1 MRRSRHQ
8 KYSHL
13 TKGST
18 VEVTS
23 DEEGFKGV
31 WFEATVLGA
40 SSPGSKSKE
49 VWVEYKSIVAEENG
63 SELLKEVLHVS
74 FVRPVPPVEK
84 IERFELYDDVDA
96 FHKDG
101 WWTGVVTR
109 VLEDSRYQVTFD
121 NPPDELEFG
130 VSELRFHQ
138 KWVKGKWVR
147 PGKQRTGSL
156 MFSVGE
162 NVEVSFDSED
172 RRDAWFPSTVLEHC
186 GNSSFLVESYRRA
199 SDKKAIVEKVLVDSF
214 HIRPIP
220 PRIVNKFSLLE
231 KVDALYDYG
240 WWSGV
245 ITRELDD
252 SRYIVFFK
260 HTNKEM
266 ELNDSDLRPH
276 MDWKDGQWFTNAR
289 EVSIPS
295 DSQTKG
301 SNNCNDTGIL
311 QKDVPLGKSTIMND
325 ISEERTRH
333 SAKSIEDPNEK
344 PSTDDISLEK
354 TSQKALSSCNAAS
367 LQAQEL
373 PKDGTETPKASLKA
387 CKLSAKPSE
396 TPCTKSPADYPSPNS
411 EYAETNILAPVA
423 GDDQPGNHSWKKRT
437 RKNCQELGEE
447 KRETLEKLQGAK
459 FPKRGSK
466 GIAIENAAEITQ
478 KLSKRKK
485 ADVPIIMGLE
495 CTKVRSSRTKRSR
508 QIDNESL
515 EPIGDQ
521 KQIDAAID
529 GIQGTKQLGDG
540 DNTQKRKRGRPARK
554 PISAPTDMGP
564 NGDHSKDESS
574 CPVELAIMVNEDGK
588 EQLEVQLGHTRKR
601 GRTRKMAVTKL
612 SNEKTGQSLFQ
623 QHEKHYIKRGK
634 RQTESVNIESQAQG
648 SVDTSGVKTAESN
661 RIASD
666 GEEVFAEY
674 NKLDD
679 QPLAK
684 WFEEMQSPTSADG
697 SRVAPA
703 CDTEQ
708 CAEMREKQDM
718 PIQTPV
724 SGTPTTQTETQSL
737 PFIKDSD
744 VWSMFETMAIFQKF
758 PQKPHFR
765 PLELCKESKREGLA
779 IGCMVT
785 FSSIAEK
792 TYRLHFDDSRSAI
805 EEKLETLSDLEM
817 HGFEVQPVRDQLTV
831 LLSMKDKKE
840 KLESQAADIGNQII
854 AHNTD
859 KEKIEREIEENNKQ
873 IAELQCKN
881 SVAISKKEVMDREID
896 SLRSQLED
904 IQADLKKCT

>member
-1 MRRSRHQ
+1 MGQREM
-8 KYSHL
+8 
-13 TKGST
+13 G
-18 VEVTS
+18 
-23 DEEGFKGV
+23 
-31 WFEATVLGA
+31 
-40 SSPGSKSKE
+40 P
-49 VWVEYKSIVAEENG
+49 
-63 SELLKEVLHVS
+63 
-74 FVRPVPPVEK
+74 
-84 IERFELYDDVDA
+84 
-96 FHKDG
+96 
-101 WWTGVVTR
+101 TR
-109 VLEDSRYQVTFD
+109 QA
-121 NPPDELEFG
+121 
-130 VSELRFHQ
+130 
-138 KWVKGKWVR
+138 
-147 PGKQRTGSL
+147 GSL

>member
-612 SNEKTGQSLFQ
+612 SNEKTG
-623 QHEKHYIKRGK
+623 
-634 RQTESVNIESQAQG
+634 

>member
-84 IERFELYDDVDA
+84 IERFELYDVVDA

-447 KRETLEKLQGAK
+447 KGETLEKLQ
-459 FPKRGSK
+459 GSK

>member
-447 KRETLEKLQGAK
+447 KRETLEKLQG
-459 FPKRGSK
+459 SK

>member
-1 MRRSRHQ
+1 MGQ
-8 KYSHL
+8 KEM
-13 TKGST
+13 G
-18 VEVTS
+18 
-23 DEEGFKGV
+23 
-31 WFEATVLGA
+31 
-40 SSPGSKSKE
+40 P
-49 VWVEYKSIVAEENG
+49 
-63 SELLKEVLHVS
+63 
-74 FVRPVPPVEK
+74 
-84 IERFELYDDVDA
+84 
-96 FHKDG
+96 
-101 WWTGVVTR
+101 TR
-109 VLEDSRYQVTFD
+109 QA
-121 NPPDELEFG
+121 
-130 VSELRFHQ
+130 
-138 KWVKGKWVR
+138 
-147 PGKQRTGSL
+147 GSL

-162 NVEVSFDSED
+162 NVEVSFDSDD

-199 SDKKAIVEKVLVDSF
+199 SDKKAIVEKVVVDSF

-289 EVSIPS
+289 EVSVPS

-301 SNNCNDTGIL
+301 SNNCNDAGIL
-311 QKDVPLGKSTIMND
+311 QKVVPLGKSTNMND

-333 SAKSIEDPNEK
+333 SVKSIEDPNEK
-344 PSTDDISLEK
+344 PSTDYISLEK
-354 TSQKALSSCNAAS
+354 TPQKALSSCNAAS

-373 PKDGTETPKASLKA
+373 PKEGTKTPKASLKA

-411 EYAETNILAPVA
+411 EYAEMKILAPVA

-437 RKNCQELGEE
+437 RKNCQELGQE
-447 KRETLEKLQGAK
+447 KGGTLEKLQGAK
-459 FPKRGSK
+459 GSK

-478 KLSKRKK
+478 KRSKRKET
-485 ADVPIIMGLE
+485 DVPIVMGLE
-495 CTKVRSSRTKRSR
+495 CTKVRSSGTKRSR

-515 EPIGDQ
+515 EPIGDL

-529 GIQGTKQLGDG
+529 CRQETKQSGDG
-540 DNTQKRKRGRPARK
+540 DGSQKRKRGRPAKK
-554 PISAPTDMGP
+554 PISTPTVMGP

-574 CPVELAIMVNEDGK
+574 CPVELAIMVNGDGK
-588 EQLEVQLGHTRKR
+588 EQLQVQMGHTRKR
-601 GRTRKMAVTKL
+601 GRTRKMPATKL
-612 SNEKTGQSLFQ
+612 SSEKTGQSLFQ

-648 SVDTSGVKTAESN
+648 SVDTSGVKTVESN

-666 GEEVFAEY
+666 GEEVLAEY

-684 WFEEMQSPTSADG
+684 WFEEMQSPTSVDG

-703 CDTEQ
+703 CDAKQ
-708 CAEMREKQDM
+708 CAEIREKQDM

-724 SGTPTTQTETQSL
+724 DGTPTTQTETQSL

-744 VWSMFETMAIFQKF
+744 VWSLFETMAIFQKF

-792 TYRLHFDDSRSAI
+792 TYRLHFDDPRSSI
-805 EEKLETLSDLEM
+805 EEKLETLSDLEK
-817 HGFEVQPVRDQLTV
+817 HGFEVQPVRDHLTF
-831 LLSMKDKKE
+831 LLAMKDKKE
-840 KLESQAADIGNQII
+840 KLEARAADIDNQII
-854 AHNTD
+854 VHNTD

-873 IAELQCKN
+873 IAELQHKN
-881 SVAISKKEVMDREID
+881 SVAISRKEVMEREID
-896 SLRSQLED
+896 GLRSQLED

>member
-1 MRRSRHQ
+1 MRTSRHQ

-13 TKGST
+13 AKGTT

-63 SELLKEVLHVS
+63 SEPLKEVLHVS

-84 IERFELYDDVDA
+84 IEKFELYDVVDA

-138 KWVKGKWVR
+138 KWVKRKWVR

-162 NVEVSFDSED
+162 NVEVSFDSDD

-199 SDKKAIVEKVLVDSF
+199 SDKKAIVEKVVVDSF

-289 EVSIPS
+289 EVSVPS

-301 SNNCNDTGIL
+301 SNNCNDAGIL
-311 QKDVPLGKSTIMND
+311 QKVVPLGKSTNMND

-333 SAKSIEDPNEK
+333 SVKSIEDPNEK
-344 PSTDDISLEK
+344 PSTDYISLEK
-354 TSQKALSSCNAAS
+354 TPQKALSSCNAAS

-373 PKDGTETPKASLKA
+373 PKEGTKTPKASLKA

-411 EYAETNILAPVA
+411 EYAEMKILAPVA

-437 RKNCQELGEE
+437 RKNCQELGQE
-447 KRETLEKLQGAK
+447 KGGTLEKLQGAK
-459 FPKRGSK
+459 GSK

-478 KLSKRKK
+478 KRSKRKET
-485 ADVPIIMGLE
+485 DVPIVMGLE
-495 CTKVRSSRTKRSR
+495 CTKVRSSGTKRSR

-515 EPIGDQ
+515 EPIGDL

-529 GIQGTKQLGDG
+529 CRQETKQSGDG
-540 DNTQKRKRGRPARK
+540 DGSQKRKRGRPAKK
-554 PISAPTDMGP
+554 PISTPTVMGP

-574 CPVELAIMVNEDGK
+574 CPVELAIMVNGDGK
-588 EQLEVQLGHTRKR
+588 EQLQVQMGHTRKR
-601 GRTRKMAVTKL
+601 GRTRKMPATKL
-612 SNEKTGQSLFQ
+612 SSEKT
-623 QHEKHYIKRGK
+623 
-634 RQTESVNIESQAQG
+634 G
-648 SVDTSGVKTAESN
+648 SVDTSGVKTVESN

-666 GEEVFAEY
+666 GEEVLAEY

-684 WFEEMQSPTSADG
+684 WFEEMQSPTSVDG

-703 CDTEQ
+703 CDAKQ
-708 CAEMREKQDM
+708 CAEIREKQDM

-724 SGTPTTQTETQSL
+724 DGTPTTQTETQSL

-744 VWSMFETMAIFQKF
+744 VWSLFETMAIFQKF

-792 TYRLHFDDSRSAI
+792 TYRLHFDDPRSSI
-805 EEKLETLSDLEM
+805 EEKLETLSDLEK
-817 HGFEVQPVRDQLTV
+817 HGFEVQPVRDHLTF
-831 LLSMKDKKE
+831 LLAMKDKKE
-840 KLESQAADIGNQII
+840 KLEARAADIDNQII
-854 AHNTD
+854 VHNTD

-873 IAELQCKN
+873 IAELQHKN
-881 SVAISKKEVMDREID
+881 SVAISRKEVMEREID
-896 SLRSQLED
+896 GLRSQLED

>member
-1 MRRSRHQ
+1 MRGGRHQ

-13 TKGST
+13 TKGAT

-63 SELLKEVLHVS
+63 SEPLKEVLHVS
-74 FVRPVPPVEK
+74 FIRPVPPVEK
-84 IERFELYDDVDA
+84 IERFELYDVVDA

-156 MFSVGE
+156 MFRVGE
-162 NVEVSFDSED
+162 NVEVSFDSDD

-186 GNSSFLVESYRRA
+186 GNNSFLVEIYRRA
-199 SDKKAIVEKVLVDSF
+199 SDKKAIVEKVIVDSF

-220 PRIVNKFSLLE
+220 PLIVNKFSLLE

-301 SNNCNDTGIL
+301 SNNCNDTCIL
-311 QKDVPLGKSTIMND
+311 QKNVPLGKSTTMND
-325 ISEERTRH
+325 ISGERTRH
-333 SAKSIEDPNEK
+333 SVKSIEDPNEK

-354 TSQKALSSCNAAS
+354 SSPKVLSSCNAAS
-367 LQAQEL
+367 LLAQEL
-373 PKDGTETPKASLKA
+373 PKEGTETPKTSLKA

-396 TPCTKSPADYPSPNS
+396 TTCTKSPSDYPSPNY
-411 EYAETNILAPVA
+411 EYTEMKILAPVA

-437 RKNCQELGEE
+437 RKNCQEPGEE
-447 KRETLEKLQGAK
+447 KGGTVEKLQGAI

-478 KLSKRKK
+478 KRSKRKET
-485 ADVPIIMGLE
+485 DVPIIMGLE

-515 EPIGDQ
+515 EPIGDL

-529 GIQGTKQLGDG
+529 SRQETKQSGDSS
-540 DNTQKRKRGRPARK
+540 QKKKRGRPARK
-554 PISAPTDMGP
+554 PISTPTDMGP
-564 NGDHSKDESS
+564 NGDPSKDESA

-588 EQLEVQLGHTRKR
+588 EQLEVQMGHTRKR
-601 GRTRKMAVTKL
+601 GRTRKMPVTKL
-612 SNEKTGQSLFQ
+612 SNEKTG
-623 QHEKHYIKRGK
+623 
-634 RQTESVNIESQAQG
+634 
-648 SVDTSGVKTAESN
+648 SVDPSGVKTAESN

-666 GEEVFAEY
+666 GDEVLAEY

-684 WFEEMQSPTSADG
+684 WFEEMQSPTSVDG

-703 CDTEQ
+703 CDTMQ

-724 SGTPTTQTETQSL
+724 SGIPTTQTETQSL

-744 VWSMFETMAIFQKF
+744 VWSIFETMAIFQKF

-792 TYRLHFDDSRSAI
+792 TCRLHFDDPRSAI
-805 EEKLETLSDLEM
+805 EEKLETLSDLEK
-817 HGFEVQPVRDQLTV
+817 HGFEVQPVRDHLTV
-831 LLSMKDKKE
+831 VLLMKDKKE
-840 KLESQAADIGNQII
+840 KLEAQAADIGNQII

-859 KEKIEREIEENNKQ
+859 REKIEREIEENNKQ
-873 IAELQCKN
+873 IAELQYKN
-881 SVAISKKEVMDREID
+881 SVAISRKEVMDREID
-896 SLRSQLED
+896 GLRSQLED

>member
-1 MRRSRHQ
+1 MGQREM
-8 KYSHL
+8 
-13 TKGST
+13 G
-18 VEVTS
+18 
-23 DEEGFKGV
+23 
-31 WFEATVLGA
+31 
-40 SSPGSKSKE
+40 P
-49 VWVEYKSIVAEENG
+49 
-63 SELLKEVLHVS
+63 
-74 FVRPVPPVEK
+74 
-84 IERFELYDDVDA
+84 
-96 FHKDG
+96 
-101 WWTGVVTR
+101 TR
-109 VLEDSRYQVTFD
+109 QA
-121 NPPDELEFG
+121 
-130 VSELRFHQ
+130 
-138 KWVKGKWVR
+138 
-147 PGKQRTGSL
+147 GSL

-447 KRETLEKLQGAK
+447 KGETLEKLQGAK